1 MTLARRPMSARSDS
15 SASAPAPVPHDDD
28 PPAHG
33 KRLEAARKV
42 RGTDELEHDV
52 HAAGLREL
60 AGLGAGSRPRWD
72 RAFASTRTPAA
83 TPSCTAAV
91 PTPPDAPFT
100 RSVSPSA
107 SPALVKRASWA
118 VMNASGTAA
127 ASRSVRSSGIRATC
141 RSCTATMSAS
151 PPPPTSP
158 NTRSPARHVVTASP
172 QAMTVPATSSPRN
185 VGRRA
190 GRGRVAPGALGDV
203 GRVETGVRGAH
214 EHLRRQR
221 HRVGPF
227 ADGHHL
233 RAAGTEERHRDHGLA

>member
-1 MTLARRPMSARSDS
+1 MSARSDS
-15 SASAPAPVPHDDD
+15 SASAPGTGPHDDD

-60 AGLGAGSRPRWD
+60 AGLGAEVGQRLAVGPRVREHAHAGCDAELHGRRADAARCAVHEKRLAEREPSPGEEGVVGGDERLGDGGGLAIGQVVGDAGDVPLVHRD
-72 RAFASTRTPAA
+72 RVGQPASADEPEHAVAGPPRGHRLAA
-83 TPSCTAAV
+83 G
-91 PTPPDAPFT
+91 DH
-100 RSVSPSA
+100 RSGD
-107 SPALVKRASWA
+107 LE
-118 VMNASGTAA
+118 
-127 ASRSVRSSGIRATC
+127 
-141 RSCTATMSAS
+141 
-151 PPPPTSP
+151 
-158 NTRSPARHVVTASP
+158 
-172 QAMTVPATSSPRN
+172 PRN

-190 GRGRVAPGALGDV
+190 GRGGVVPGALGDV